1 MTQGPEHSDP
11 EHTEDVAAE
20 PEGEASQEQP
30 PATPAP
36 EGSGSQESAE
46 PTAEQQLAERT
57 ADLQRLQAEYVNYKR
72 RVDRDRE
79 LVRAQGEA
87 KVLESLL
94 TVLDDIARAA
104 QHEQLEGGF
113 KAVADSLQTAV
124 AKHGLE
130 TFGAKGDPFDP
141 SLHEAV
147 THAGESPDVEVT
159 SVELVMR
166 TGFRVGDRVLRTAI
180 VGVVD
185 PASPAAEGA
194 EAADADEP
202 TPEEP
207 PADEAGSEES

>member
-1 MTQGPEHSDP
+1 MTQGPEHTDP
-11 EHTEDVAAE
+11 EHTESERAGDVAPD
-20 PEGEASQEQP
+20 PEGEVSQEET
-30 PATPAP
+30 PATPGP
-36 EGSGSQESAE
+36 EE

-113 KAVADSLQTAV
+113 KAVADSLQAAV
-124 AKHGLE
+124 TKHGLE

-147 THAGESPDVEVT
+147 THAGESPEVEVT

-185 PASPAAEGA
+185 PAAPAAETADPG
-194 EAADADEP
+194 ADAGAAAAAVSVSTRGECSVFW
-202 TPEEP
+202 T
-207 PADEAGSEES
+207 

>member
-1 MTQGPEHSDP
+1 MTQGPEHTDP
-11 EHTEDVAAE
+11 EHTDPGHADPENAGDVA
-20 PEGEASQEQP
+20 PDLEGEVPQEE
-30 PATPAP
+30 TPAAP
-36 EGSGSQESAE
+36 APGAPAE

-79 LVRAQGEA
+79 LVRSQGEA

-113 KAVADSLQTAV
+113 KAVADSLQAAV
-124 AKHGLE
+124 TKHGLE

-147 THAGESPDVEVT
+147 THAGESSDVDVT

-185 PASPAAEGA
+185 PAAPAAEPAPA
-194 EAADADEP
+194 EPA
-202 TPEEP
+202 
-207 PADEAGSEES
+207 ADEAASDDA

>member
-1 MTQGPEHSDP
+1 MTQGPEHTDP
-11 EHTEDVAAE
+11 ERTGDVA
-20 PEGEASQEQP
+20 PDLEGEVSQEET
-30 PATPAP
+30 PAAPAP
-36 EGSGSQESAE
+36 EE

-113 KAVADSLQTAV
+113 KAVADSLQAAV
-124 AKHGLE
+124 TKHGLE

-147 THAGESPDVEVT
+147 THAGESPDVDVT

-185 PASPAAEGA
+185 PVAPAAEPA
-194 EAADADEP
+194 
-202 TPEEP
+202 PEEP
-207 PADEAGSEES
+207 AAGETASDDA

>member
-1 MTQGPEHSDP
+1 MTQGPEHTDP
-11 EHTEDVAAE
+11 EHSGDVAPD
-20 PEGEASQEQP
+20 PEGEVSQEET

-36 EGSGSQESAE
+36 AASDTPEE
-46 PTAEQQLAERT
+46 PSAEQQLAERT

-113 KAVADSLQTAV
+113 KAVADSLQAAV
-124 AKHGLE
+124 TKHGLE

-147 THAGESPDVEVT
+147 THAGESPDVDVT

-185 PASPAAEGA
+185 PAAPAAEP
-194 EAADADEP
+194 AA
-202 TPEEP
+202 EEP
-207 PADEAGSEES
+207 EPEQAASGDDA

>member
-1 MTQGPEHSDP
+1 MTQGPEHTDP
-11 EHTEDVAAE
+11 EQTGDVA
-20 PEGEASQEQP
+20 PDLEGEVSQEET
-30 PATPAP
+30 PAAPAP
-36 EGSGSQESAE
+36 EE
-46 PTAEQQLAERT
+46 PSAEQQLAERT

-124 AKHGLE
+124 TKHGLE

-147 THAGESPDVEVT
+147 THAGESPDVDVT

-185 PASPAAEGA
+185 PVAPAAEPA
-194 EAADADEP
+194 
-202 TPEEP
+202 PEEP
-207 PADEAGSEES
+207 AAGETASDDA

>member
-1 MTQGPEHSDP
+1 MTQGPEHTDP
-11 EHTEDVAAE
+11 EATGPDL
-20 PEGEASQEQP
+20 EGEVPQEEA
-30 PATPAP
+30 PAAPVPAAPDAP
-36 EGSGSQESAE
+36 EE
-46 PTAEQQLAERT
+46 PSAEQQLAERT

-113 KAVADSLQTAV
+113 KAVADSLQAAV
-124 AKHGLE
+124 TKHGLE

-147 THAGESPDVEVT
+147 THAGESPDVDVT

-185 PASPAAEGA
+185 PVVPAAEP
-194 EAADADEP
+194 AA
-202 TPEEP
+202 EEP
-207 PADEAGSEES
+207 VADPAASDDDA

>member
-1 MTQGPEHSDP
+1 MTQGPEHTDP
-11 EHTEDVAAE
+11 EHTGDVA
-20 PEGEASQEQP
+20 PDLEGEVSQEET
-30 PATPAP
+30 PAAPAP
-36 EGSGSQESAE
+36 EE
-46 PTAEQQLAERT
+46 PSAEQQLAERT

-124 AKHGLE
+124 TKHGLE

-147 THAGESPDVEVT
+147 THAGESPDVDVT

-185 PASPAAEGA
+185 PAAPAAEPVA
-194 EAADADEP
+194 
-202 TPEEP
+202 EEP
-207 PADEAGSEES
+207 AAGETASDDA

>member
-1 MTQGPEHSDP
+1 MTQGPEHTDP
-11 EHTEDVAAE
+11 EHTGDVAPD
-20 PEGEASQEQP
+20 PEGEVSQEE
-30 PATPAP
+30 TPAAPAPAPDAP
-36 EGSGSQESAE
+36 EE

-113 KAVADSLQTAV
+113 KAVADSLQAAV
-124 AKHGLE
+124 TKHGLE

-147 THAGESPDVEVT
+147 THAGESSEVEVT

-185 PASPAAEGA
+185 PAAPAAETAEPAA
-194 EAADADEP
+194 EAGADEP
-202 TPEEP
+202 TSDD
-207 PADEAGSEES
+207 A